1 MLESFFIVE
10 RDKRHEDATRAK
22 MAFLFGGARKEST
35 DSLRDYQRKIAGSA
49 RGMEREIRRLDL
61 QEKGMLRELAKH
73 AKESQ
78 IDLAT
83 SKAKEMVRLRAHR
96 ARLRTMKEN
105 MTGLSQQLQTVQ
117 SSAKMQE
124 TIAVTAKMLQGLNA
138 RFDVSNVARMLVEFE
153 KQNVLMA
160 QKQELVDETL
170 DSAFE
175 VDGEADATSE
185 AVLDVLQEAGL
196 DLRGRLGGSLGQRE
210 EEIGDLDE
218 RLQRLRT
225 G

>member
-1 MLESFFIVE
+1 
-10 RDKRHEDATRAK
+10 
-22 MAFLFGGARKEST
+22 MAFLYGGARKESK

-49 RGMEREIRRLDL
+49 RGMERELRKLDL
-61 QEKGMLRELAKH
+61 QEKGMQLELGKH
-73 AKESQ
+73 AKESK

-83 SKAKEMVRLRAHR
+83 SKAKEMVRLRAHKT
-96 ARLRTMKEN
+96 RLRTMKEH

-138 RFDVSNVARMLVEFE
+138 RFDVTSVARMLMEFE

-160 QKQELVDETL
+160 QKQELIEDTL

-196 DLRGRLGGSLGQRE
+196 DLRGKLLGGGKTAGAASE
-210 EEIGDLDE
+210 DDDTGDLQE
-218 RLQRLRT
+218 RLQRLRAT
-225 G
+225 GPPNS

>member
-1 MLESFFIVE
+1 
-10 RDKRHEDATRAK
+10 
-22 MAFLFGGARKEST
+22 
-35 DSLRDYQRKIAGSA
+35 
-49 RGMEREIRRLDL
+49 MEREIRRLDL

-73 AKESQ
+73 AQESQ

-196 DLRGRLGGSLGQRE
+196 DLRGRLGGTLGLKE

>member
-1 MLESFFIVE
+1 
-10 RDKRHEDATRAK
+10 
-22 MAFLFGGARKEST
+22 MAFLFGGARKESK
-35 DSLRDYQRKIAGSA
+35 DSLHDYQRKIAGSA
-49 RGMEREIRRLDL
+49 RGMERELRKLDL
-61 QEKGMLRELAKH
+61 QEKGMQLELGKH
-73 AKESQ
+73 AKESK

-83 SKAKEMVRLRAHR
+83 SKAKEMVRLRAHKT
-96 ARLRTMKEN
+96 RLRTMKEH

-138 RFDVSNVARMLVEFE
+138 RFDVTSVARMLMEFE

-160 QKQELVDETL
+160 QKQELIEDTL

-196 DLRGRLGGSLGQRE
+196 DLRGKLLGGGKTAGAASE
-210 EEIGDLDE
+210 DDDTGDLQE
-218 RLQRLRT
+218 RLQRLRAT
-225 G
+225 GPPNS

>member
-1 MLESFFIVE
+1 
-10 RDKRHEDATRAK
+10 
-22 MAFLFGGARKEST
+22 MAFLYGGARKESK

-49 RGMEREIRRLDL
+49 RSMEREIRRLEL
-61 QEKGMLRELAKH
+61 QEKGMQRELAKH
-73 AKESQ
+73 AQESQ

-83 SKAKEMVRLRAHR
+83 SKAKEMVRLRADKT
-96 ARLRTMKEN
+96 RLRTMKEH

-138 RFDVSNVARMLVEFE
+138 RFDVTSVARMLMEFE

-160 QKQELVDETL
+160 QKQELIEDTL

-196 DLRGRLGGSLGQRE
+196 DLRGKLLGGGKTAGAASE
-210 EEIGDLDE
+210 DDDTGDLQE
-218 RLQRLRT
+218 RLQRLRAT
-225 G
+225 GPPNS

>member
-1 MLESFFIVE
+1 MSFI
-10 RDKRHEDATRAK
+10 
-22 MAFLFGGARKEST
+22 FGGGRKECK
-35 DSLRDYQRKIAGSA
+35 DSLRDYQRKVASSA
-49 RGMEREIRRLDL
+49 RGMDREMRRLDA
-61 QEKGMLRELAKH
+61 QEKGMQRELTKLAQ
-73 AKESQ
+73 ESK

-96 ARLRTMKEN
+96 KRLGTMKEH

-117 SSAKMQE
+117 SSAKMHE
-124 TIAVTAKMLQGLNA
+124 IIAVTAKMLTGLNA
-138 RFDVSNVARMLVEFE
+138 RLDVSSVARMLVEFE

-160 QKQELVDETL
+160 QKQEIVDDTL

-175 VDGEADATSE
+175 VDGETDATNE

-196 DLRGRLGGSLGQRE
+196 DLRGRLGNTTAG
-210 EEIGDLDE
+210 IGRIAGDAADGEDLDG
-218 RLQRLRT
+218 RLQRLRM